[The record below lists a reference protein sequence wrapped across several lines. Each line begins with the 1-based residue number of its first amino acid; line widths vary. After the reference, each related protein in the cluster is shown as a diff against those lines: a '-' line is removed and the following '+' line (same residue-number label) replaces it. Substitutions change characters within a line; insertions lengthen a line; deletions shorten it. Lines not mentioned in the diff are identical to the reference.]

1 MGSNL
6 HNMNDTMST
15 VAGEVWPIPPIPNL
29 TKTKE
34 V

>member
-6 HNMNDTMST
+6 HNMNDIMST
-15 VAGEVWPIPPIPNL
+15 VAWEVWAIPPIPNL
-29 TKTKE
+29 TKRKE